1 MRIPPLVQ
9 LASIVFLACSMSACR
24 SPDNVRLHHLAA
36 YHGNVRIGHSVR
48 SRAVFGDRVVTTDR
62 SVLSVRKAGQEIDCR
77 SDYLYTE
84 TADGQPVS
92 FRAFET
98 KNGRTTRRA
107 IGHITGGQLNARV
120 MIDDEWQDRTLPWPK
135 DALLPEG
142 LRLLRER
149 EGLAEGT
156 SYEKVVFDAR
166 AMTAVRS
173 RVTVGAAI
181 PVDMLGTVAELT
193 PLAVAPDRRGG
204 AEAVKYVDAEF
215 DTVKSISPLL
225 GSQLVYI
232 ACDRA
237 DALRPIDPIEQ
248 AGLGSMPS
256 PVALTSA
263 QRAATLTYT
272 LKPKHERLSLPA
284 DNTQTVS
291 PGADGLLEVT
301 VSRTGDRPS
310 GELPYAGEDPA
321 LLAALAPDAY
331 VRSDDPRIVAP
342 AQRAVGGAEDARR
355 AVERLER
362 FVFRHVNRG
371 EHYPGCGTAVEVIES
386 RRGDCT
392 EHAVL
397 LAAMCR
403 AVGIPAQVVTGLAYT
418 NGSDGLGKFASH
430 AWVRVWVG
438 DQWLHVDSTRRRV
451 DAGYIMLAVG
461 DESVEGF
468 PSSMDKFDQFDIDQ
482 VIAPDAVNG
491 AADAPAE
498 P

>member
-1 MRIPPLVQ
+1 MRIPLVK
-9 LASIVFLACSMSACR
+9 LASIVFLACWMSACG
-24 SPDNVRLHHLAA
+24 SPNDVCLRYLAV

-48 SRAVFGDRVVTTDR
+48 SRAVFGNRVVTTHR
-62 SVLSVRKAGQEIDCR
+62 SVLSVRKAGQEINCR

-84 TADGQPVS
+84 TADGRPVS

-98 KNGRTTRRA
+98 KNGQPTRRA
-107 IGHITGGQLNARV
+107 IGHIIDGQLNARV
-120 MIDDEWQDRTLPWPK
+120 MIDGDWQNHTLPWPK

-142 LRLLRER
+142 LRLLRRR

-156 SYEKVVFDAR
+156 SYEAVVFDAR

-173 RVTVGAAI
+173 QVTVGPAI
-181 PVDMLGTVAELT
+181 PVDKLTAVAELT
-193 PLAVAPDRRGG
+193 PLAVAPRRGG
-204 AEAVKYVDAEF
+204 GTESVEYVDAQF
-215 DTVKSISPLL
+215 DTVKSVSPLL

-248 AGLGSMPS
+248 AALDAMPS
-256 PVALTSA
+256 PIALTSV
-263 QRAATLTYT
+263 QRAATLTYI
-272 LKPKHERLSLPA
+272 LRPRRAELSLPA
-284 DNTQTVS
+284 DDTQTVS

-301 VSRTGDRPS
+301 VTHAGEPPP

-321 LLAALAPDAY
+321 LLAALAPDAH
-331 VRSDDPRIVAP
+331 VQSDDPRVIAP
-342 AQRAVGGAEDARR
+342 AQRAVGGARDARR

-362 FVFRHVNRG
+362 CVFRHVDRG
-371 EHYPGCGTAVEVIES
+371 EQYPGCGTAVEVIEN

-403 AVGIPAQVVTGLAYT
+403 AVGIPAQVVSGLAYT
-418 NGSDGLGKFASH
+418 NRSDGVGEFASH

-438 DQWLHVDSTRRRV
+438 DQWLHVDSTARRV

-461 DESVEGF
+461 DESIAGF
-468 PSSMDKFDQFDIDQ
+468 PSSMDKFDQFDIVQ
-482 VIAPDAVNG
+482 VTTPDAVNG
-491 AADAPAE
+491 ATDAPAE

>member
-1 MRIPPLVQ
+1 MRIPPLVK
-9 LASIVFLACSMSACR
+9 LASIVFLACSMSACG
-24 SPDNVRLHHLAA
+24 SPDDVQLRYLAA
-36 YHGNVRIGHSVR
+36 YHGDVRIGHSVR

-62 SVLSVRKAGQEIDCR
+62 SVLSVHRAGREIDCR
-77 SDYLYTE
+77 SDYQYTE

-98 KNGRTTRRA
+98 KNGRSARRV

-120 MIDDEWQDRTLPWPK
+120 MIDDEWENRTLPWPK
-135 DALLPEG
+135 DALLPEA
-142 LRLLRER
+142 LRLLRRR

-156 SYEKVVFDAR
+156 SYEAVVFDAR
-166 AMTAVRS
+166 DMKAVRS
-173 RVTVGAAI
+173 QVTVGPAL
-181 PVDMLGTVAELT
+181 PVDLLGTVAEVT
-193 PLAVAPDRRGG
+193 PLAVAPRRGSG
-204 AEAVKYVDAEF
+204 AESVEYVDVES
-215 DTVKSISPLL
+215 DTVKSVSPLL
-225 GSQLVYI
+225 GSQLVYV

-237 DALRPIDPIEQ
+237 IALRPIDPIEQ
-248 AGLGSMPS
+248 AGLDAVPS

-263 QRAATLTYT
+263 QRAATLTYI
-272 LKPKHERLSLPA
+272 LRPRRADLSLPA

-301 VSRTGDRPS
+301 VSRAGKPPP

-321 LLAALAPDAY
+321 LLAALAPDDY
-331 VRSDDPRIVAP
+331 VRSDDPRVVAP
-342 AQRAVGGAEDARR
+342 AQRAVGGADDARR

-362 FVFRHVNRG
+362 YVFRHVNRG
-371 EHYPGCGTAVEVIES
+371 EHYPGCGTAVEVVEN

-418 NGSDGLGKFASH
+418 NGPDGVGEFASH

-438 DQWLHVDSTRRRV
+438 DQWLHVDSTGRCV

-461 DESVEGF
+461 DGSVEGL
-468 PSSMDKFDQFDIDQ
+468 PSSMDKLGEFDIVQ
-482 VIAPDAVNG
+482 VTTPDAVHG
-491 AADAPAE
+491 ADAPAE